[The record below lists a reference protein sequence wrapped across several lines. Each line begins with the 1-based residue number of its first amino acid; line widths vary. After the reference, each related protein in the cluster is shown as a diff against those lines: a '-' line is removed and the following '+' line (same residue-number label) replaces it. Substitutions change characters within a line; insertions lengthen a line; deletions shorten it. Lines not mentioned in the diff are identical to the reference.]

1 MKRWQNLKIAP
12 GKLLKDMKLELQFLQ
27 QDGNA
32 ENLVLFMDERY
43 GKVKIL

>member
-12 GKLLKDMKLELQFLQ
+12 GKLLENMKLDLQFLQ
-27 QDGNA
+27 QDCNA
-32 ENLVLFMDERY
+32 EKLVLVMDERY